1 MSISFIASCL
11 QTQPMPDFD
20 SAIEEGLKLA
30 EQSLNDNPSI
40 ICFPEYCGGLKSQN
54 GRFIPPHTEEDDHPF
69 LIEFK
74 NFAQNN
80 NVWISIGSIAI
91 SHNSEKY
98 FNRSILLNNEGEIT
112 HRYDKIHLFDIDLGD
127 KENKFLESETVNPG
141 NQSSIAK
148 TPFGIF
154 GFSVCYDLRFAQLYR
169 SMAKQ
174 GSEVLMVPSAFTKK
188 TGEAHWHILNRARA
202 IENGAFVISACATG
216 SIDGGG
222 ECYGHSLVIDPWGN
236 VLADGGVGSRVV
248 SAKINL
254 ADVKDTR
261 EKIPSLNHDR
271 DFKLKIIDATKE
283 I

>member
-1 MSISFIASCL
+1 MLL
-11 QTQPMPDFD
+11 QT
-20 SAIEEGLKLA
+20 I
-30 EQSLNDNPSI
+30 
-40 ICFPEYCGGLKSQN
+40 
-54 GRFIPPHTEEDDHPF
+54 
-69 LIEFK
+69 
-74 NFAQNN
+74 
-80 NVWISIGSIAI
+80 
-91 SHNSEKY
+91 
-98 FNRSILLNNEGEIT
+98 
-112 HRYDKIHLFDIDLGD
+112 RYDKIHLFDIDLGD
-127 KENKFLESETVNPG
+127 DENKFLESETVNPG

-188 TGEAHWHILNRARA
+188 TGEAHWHVLNRARA

>member
-1 MSISFIASCL
+1 MAVTEKLMAQGSFNVALDLSLVPNAILNAIQPFDQIVITNGTVEAQDRVDKTILPIAEYVGVVRTLSIEPEQAYV
-11 QTQPMPDFD
+11 
-20 SAIEEGLKLA
+20 EGA
-30 EQSLNDNPSI
+30 GLN
-40 ICFPEYCGGLKSQN
+40 FY
-54 GRFIPPHTEEDDHPF
+54 
-69 LIEFK
+69 
-74 NFAQNN
+74 
-80 NVWISIGSIAI
+80 
-91 SHNSEKY
+91 
-98 FNRSILLNNEGEIT
+98 
-112 HRYDKIHLFDIDLGD
+112 LGD
-127 KENKFLESETVNPG
+127 DENKFLESETVNPG

-188 TGEAHWHILNRARA
+188 TGEAHWHVLNRARA

>member
-11 QTQPMPDFD
+11 QTQPRPDFD

-30 EQSLNDNPSI
+30 EKSLNDDPSI
-40 ICFPEYCGGLKSQN
+40 ICFPEYCGGLKSKN
-54 GRFIPPHTEEDDHPF
+54 GRFIPPHTEEDHHPF

-74 NFAQNN
+74 SFAQNN

-91 SHNSEKY
+91 SYNSEKY

-127 KENKFLESETVNPG
+127 DENKFLESETVNPG

-188 TGEAHWHILNRARA
+188 TGEAHWHVLNRARA

-254 ADVKDTR
+254 ANVKDTR

>member
-11 QTQPMPDFD
+11 QTQPRPDFD

-30 EQSLNDNPSI
+30 EKSLNDDPSI
-40 ICFPEYCGGLKSQN
+40 ICFPEYCGGLKSKN

-69 LIEFK
+69 LIQFK
-74 NFAQNN
+74 SFAQNN

-91 SHNSEKY
+91 SYNSEKY

-127 KENKFLESETVNPG
+127 DENKFLESETVNPG

-188 TGEAHWHILNRARA
+188 TGEAHWHVLNRARA

>member
-11 QTQPMPDFD
+11 QTQPRPDFD

-30 EQSLNDNPSI
+30 EQSLNDEPSI
-40 ICFPEYCGGLKSQN
+40 ICFPEYCGGLKSKN

-69 LIEFK
+69 LIKFK

-91 SHNSEKY
+91 SYNSEKY

-127 KENKFLESETVNPG
+127 DENKFLESETVNPG

-188 TGEAHWHILNRARA
+188 TGEAHWHVLNRARA

-216 SIDGGG
+216 LIDGGG

>member
-11 QTQPMPDFD
+11 QTQPRPDFD

-30 EQSLNDNPSI
+30 EQSLNDEPSI
-40 ICFPEYCGGLKSQN
+40 ICFPEYCGGLKSKN

-69 LIEFK
+69 LIKFK
-74 NFAQNN
+74 SFAQNN

-91 SHNSEKY
+91 SYNSEKY

-127 KENKFLESETVNPG
+127 DENKFLESETVNPG

-188 TGEAHWHILNRARA
+188 TGEAHWHVLNRARA

>member
-11 QTQPMPDFD
+11 QTQPRPDFD

-30 EQSLNDNPSI
+30 EKSLNDDPSI
-40 ICFPEYCGGLKSQN
+40 ICFPEYCGGLKSKN

-69 LIEFK
+69 LIKFK
-74 NFAQNN
+74 IFAQNN

-91 SHNSEKY
+91 SYNSEKY

-127 KENKFLESETVNPG
+127 DENKFLESETVNPG

-188 TGEAHWHILNRARA
+188 TGEAHWHVLNRARA

-261 EKIPSLNHDR
+261 EKIPSLKHDR

>member
-11 QTQPMPDFD
+11 QTQPRPDFD

-30 EQSLNDNPSI
+30 EKSLNDDPSI
-40 ICFPEYCGGLKSQN
+40 ICFPEYCGGLKSKN
-54 GRFIPPHTEEDDHPF
+54 GRFIPPHTKEDNHPF
-69 LIEFK
+69 LIKFK
-74 NFAQNN
+74 SFAQSN

-91 SHNSEKY
+91 SYNSEKY

-127 KENKFLESETVNPG
+127 DENKFLESETVNPG

-188 TGEAHWHILNRARA
+188 TGEAHWHVLNRARA

-236 VLADGGVGSRVV
+236 VLADGGVGSKVV